1 MVNFRKKK
9 YLIQNLMPDA
19 LEYLKKQGIRPNI
32 ISPEQA
38 DSVSKVNSKAMV
50 LVSFIRNE
58 AGYYEIK
65 LQDKE
70 LYSYTQKLVRDI
82 FMMRITDI
90 NKKTRTIT
98 AETDHL
104 GKALDGIEILGLKYN
119 LSIVMEQ

>member
-1 MVNFRKKK
+1 MIQFRKKK
-9 YLIQNLMPDA
+9 YLIQDLMSDA
-19 LEYLKKQGIRPNI
+19 LDYLQKQGIRPNI

-38 DSVSKVNSKAMV
+38 DKVSKVNSKAMV

-58 AGYYEIK
+58 SGFYQIQ

-82 FMMRITDI
+82 LMMRITDI
-90 NKKTRTIT
+90 DKKNRIIT

-104 GKALDGIEILGLKYN
+104 GRALDSIEILGLKYN
-119 LSIVMEQ
+119 LSIVME

>member
-9 YLIQNLMPDA
+9 YLIQNLMSDA
-19 LEYLKKQGIRPNI
+19 LEYLRKQGIRPNI

-38 DSVSKVNSKAMV
+38 DSVSRVNSKAMV

-58 AGYYEIK
+58 DGYYEIK

-82 FMMRITDI
+82 FMMRITNID
-90 NKKTRTIT
+90 KKNRIIT

-104 GKALDGIEILGLKYN
+104 GRALDGIEILGLKYN
-119 LSIVMEQ
+119 LSIVME

>member
-1 MVNFRKKK
+1 
-9 YLIQNLMPDA
+9 MPDA

-38 DSVSKVNSKAMV
+38 DGVSKVNSKAMV

-70 LYSYTQKLVRDI
+70 LYNYTQKLVRDI

-90 NKKTRTIT
+90 DKKKRIIT

-119 LSIVMEQ
+119 LSIVME

>member
-9 YLIQNLMPDA
+9 YLIQDLMSEA

-58 AGYYEIK
+58 DGFYEIK

-82 FMMRITDI
+82 FMMRITNID
-90 NKKTRTIT
+90 KKNRIIT
-98 AETDHL
+98 AETDYL
-104 GKALDGIEILGLKYN
+104 GRALDGIEILGLKYN
-119 LSIVMEQ
+119 LSIVME

>member
-9 YLIQNLMPDA
+9 YLIQNLMSDA
-19 LEYLKKQGIRPNI
+19 LEYLRKQGIRPNI

-38 DSVSKVNSKAMV
+38 DSVSRVNSKSMV

-58 AGYYEIK
+58 DGYYEIK

-90 NKKTRTIT
+90 DKKNRIIT

-104 GKALDGIEILGLKYN
+104 GRALDGIEILGLKYN
-119 LSIVMEQ
+119 LSIVME

>member
-1 MVNFRKKK
+1 MIQFRKKK
-9 YLIQNLMPDA
+9 YLIQDLMSEA
-19 LEYLKKQGIRPNI
+19 LDYLHKQGIRPNI

-38 DSVSKVNSKAMV
+38 DSVSRVNSKAMV

-58 AGYYEIK
+58 DGYYQIK

-70 LYSYTQKLVRDI
+70 LYNYTQKLVRDI

-90 NKKTRTIT
+90 DRKNRIIT

-104 GKALDGIEILGLKYN
+104 GRALDSIEILGLKYN
-119 LSIVMEQ
+119 LSIVME

>member
-9 YLIQNLMPDA
+9 YLIQNLMSDA
-19 LEYLKKQGIRPNI
+19 LDYLGKQGIRPNI

-58 AGYYEIK
+58 DGYYEIK

-82 FMMRITDI
+82 FMMRITNID
-90 NKKTRTIT
+90 KKNRIIT

-104 GKALDGIEILGLKYN
+104 GRALDGIEILGLKYN
-119 LSIVMEQ
+119 LSIVME

>member
-82 FMMRITDI
+82 FMMRITNID
-90 NKKTRTIT
+90 KKSRTIT

-119 LSIVMEQ
+119 LSIVME

>member
-104 GKALDGIEILGLKYN
+104 GRALDGIEILGLKYN
-119 LSIVMEQ
+119 LSIVME